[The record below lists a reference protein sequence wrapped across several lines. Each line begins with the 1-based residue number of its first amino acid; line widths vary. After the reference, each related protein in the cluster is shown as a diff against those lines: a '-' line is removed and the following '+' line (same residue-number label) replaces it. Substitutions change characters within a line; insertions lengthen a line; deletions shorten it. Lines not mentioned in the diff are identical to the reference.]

1 MKALTIATAMM
12 LLTGTACSYLRWH
25 EPYGAAYP
33 AVRKLAPAQQALQE
47 ADGASP
53 HVLLTNIGRIVY
65 ADFEA
70 PFWYVVYRPFQAN
83 LKRVLVL
90 AGAQG
95 DAIAGVEYLL
105 DLVRILA
112 AAPPDSVAYDMDIL
126 PIVNP
131 WGYVFNLPAN
141 RNGVEIASD
150 FSTFDS
156 PEARVV
162 RQFLREKQYDLV
174 IDLREDPDAAGFF
187 VWQYGLADENVSAR
201 IVSRIRS
208 AGFPVENDANLI
220 LLKPRNGVVA
230 APMWGLTLLRL
241 TRRMTLAGYV
251 RQKASSVVYTVVTPQ
266 RLPLAER
273 IAMQRIAVETLL
285 SAYGE
290 SPRPGVIAK

>member
-1 MKALTIATAMM
+1 
-12 LLTGTACSYLRWH
+12 
-25 EPYGAAYP
+25 
-33 AVRKLAPAQQALQE
+33 
-47 ADGASP
+47 
-53 HVLLTNIGRIVY
+53 
-65 ADFEA
+65 
-70 PFWYVVYRPFQAN
+70 VVYRPFQAN

-251 RQKASSVVYTVVTPQ
+251 REDASSVVYTIVTPQ

-290 SPRPGVIAK
+290 GPRPGVIAK